1 MSDSEEREKEKK
13 GFLTRSKDSF
23 KNNLLAGV
31 LFLVPLV
38 ATFFFLRMFIGWID
52 QVLLLLPVRYRPEN
66 LFPVHIPGLGLILL
80 IFILLS
86 TGLVV
91 RNFLGR
97 KLVNLWEG
105 LLYRIP
111 FVNKFY
117 RAVKQLVETIVNGG
131 GKDFKRVV
139 LVQYPKNGV
148 YALGYVTGVATGEVQ
163 RKTQKKV
170 LNIFVPTTP
179 NPTSGYYVMVPEDE
193 VIPLDMNVE
202 DSFKLLISGGIIA
215 PDESLPNNNKKN
227 CKRRKINDQQ

>member
-1 MSDSEEREKEKK
+1 MPDSEEREKEKK

-23 KNNLLAGV
+23 KNNILAGV

-52 QVLLLLPVRYRPEN
+52 QVLLFLPAKYRPEN

-80 IFILLS
+80 IFILLV
-86 TGLVV
+86 TGLVA

-105 LLYRIP
+105 ILYRIP
-111 FVNKFY
+111 FVSKFY
-117 RAVKQLVETIVNGG
+117 RAVKQLVETIVSGG

-139 LVQYPKNGV
+139 LVQYPKDGV

-193 VIPLDMNVE
+193 VIPLDMGVE
-202 DSFKLLISGGIIA
+202 DSFKLLISGGIVT
-215 PDESLPNNNKKN
+215 PEEWPPNNKKN
-227 CKRRKINDQQ
+227 CKRRKINDQQQ